1 MQLGEDQI
9 VTTAKAV
16 VLLFFYD
23 LQVGEP
29 LCGEMLAQQRNR
41 IVCGTIIHN
50 EKAACDTL
58 GALEKVSTAFGR
70 ISGYYALQYSQTLYI
85 LSYVVTVPFTWTNG
99 SFPPSFK
106 QTKNDLSP
114 FQFSSLLLPWR
125 ESR

>member
-58 GALEKVSTAFGR
+58 GALEKSFHRFSDAFPVIMRYNTARHCIFFHM
-70 ISGYYALQYSQTLYI
+70 L
-85 LSYVVTVPFTWTNG
+85 
-99 SFPPSFK
+99 
-106 QTKNDLSP
+106 
-114 FQFSSLLLPWR
+114 
-125 ESR
+125 